1 MLQLQL
7 YIEGKQVEL
16 YKDESISLTQSIQDI
31 KDISKVFTD
40 YTKTFNVPASKEN
53 NKIFKHFY
61 NFHIRSYNSKTGDF
75 ESFDARKKKEA
86 ELQLNYKPFKQ
97 GKIKFE
103 GVQLKNNE
111 PHTYKLTFFGNT
123 VNLKDVLKEDKLSNL
138 SQLSLFDFE
147 YNDTNIIS
155 FMSNGKDVEF
165 FDGTIEDAIIFPL
178 ITHSGRLIY
187 DTTETNDATNKIYNV
202 NPLAGATNNHGV
214 PISELK
220 PAIRLYAIIK
230 AIENQVGYNLRFSS
244 DFFNSTNYDFYNLYL
259 WLHNKEGGLFQD
271 QDAQYQ
277 ITGFNTVTGDVGK
290 IQGVTSKTFV
300 NTYNEENEDRVLR
313 VNVRPNSI
321 AAYNL
326 VIKKDGEEFKRFDNL
341 TGVTTNGITD
351 FKKENIEIPNGT
363 YTFFIETE
371 STSDYEVD
379 ISIEVKNNGIF
390 VPNYSITIKNATASF
405 STDKDVNITTIIPE
419 MKVIDFVTGLF
430 KMFNLTAFQD
440 ESGTIVVKSLDEFYS
455 SSSQIWDITKHLDK
469 EETVV
474 DSILPFKDIVFK
486 YKGTESFLATNH
498 NELANTEWGSLEYKT
513 SEKYDGK
520 TYDVE
525 LPFEH
530 FKYEHLYVT
539 DAGVIQTTTT
549 PEGNEEKTNSFVQ
562 FGYSVDINQDPY
574 KGEPLIFYAAGSF
587 TNIIVINLDGSA
599 NTTAVANPYMP
610 LNSSSIL
617 NVFGESAYQNL
628 NFNAEFDEYSRQV
641 NQKTLFKTYYE
652 NYVKDMFDKRK
663 RITMVK
669 AYLPLEMLIKLNLA
683 DKIIVFDDIYRI
695 NKITTNFET
704 NLSDI
709 ELTNIFEEVTYKTIV
724 KVASNCLTVDSTL
737 KTTDDVVLTVDA
749 NCDTEFTIPD
759 ITTVVPSEIPINDP
773 EPVYDEVP
781 LVVTP
786 PTIAE

>member
-202 NPLAGATNNHGV
+202 NPLSGATNNHGV

-300 NTYNEENEDRVLR
+300 NTYNEENEDRILR
-313 VNVRPNSI
+313 VNIRPS
-321 AAYNL
+321 
-326 VIKKDGEEFKRFDNL
+326 
-341 TGVTTNGITD
+341 
-351 FKKENIEIPNGT
+351 
-363 YTFFIETE
+363 
-371 STSDYEVD
+371 
-379 ISIEVKNNGIF
+379 
-390 VPNYSITIKNATASF
+390 
-405 STDKDVNITTIIPE
+405 
-419 MKVIDFVTGLF
+419 
-430 KMFNLTAFQD
+430 
-440 ESGTIVVKSLDEFYS
+440 
-455 SSSQIWDITKHLDK
+455 
-469 EETVV
+469 
-474 DSILPFKDIVFK
+474 
-486 YKGTESFLATNH
+486 
-498 NELANTEWGSLEYKT
+498 
-513 SEKYDGK
+513 
-520 TYDVE
+520 
-525 LPFEH
+525 
-530 FKYEHLYVT
+530 
-539 DAGVIQTTTT
+539 
-549 PEGNEEKTNSFVQ
+549 
-562 FGYSVDINQDPY
+562 
-574 KGEPLIFYAAGSF
+574 
-587 TNIIVINLDGSA
+587 
-599 NTTAVANPYMP
+599 
-610 LNSSSIL
+610 
-617 NVFGESAYQNL
+617 
-628 NFNAEFDEYSRQV
+628 
-641 NQKTLFKTYYE
+641 
-652 NYVKDMFDKRK
+652 
-663 RITMVK
+663 
-669 AYLPLEMLIKLNLA
+669 
-683 DKIIVFDDIYRI
+683 
-695 NKITTNFET
+695 
-704 NLSDI
+704 
-709 ELTNIFEEVTYKTIV
+709 
-724 KVASNCLTVDSTL
+724 
-737 KTTDDVVLTVDA
+737 
-749 NCDTEFTIPD
+749 
-759 ITTVVPSEIPINDP
+759 
-773 EPVYDEVP
+773 
-781 LVVTP
+781 
-786 PTIAE
+786 

>member
-123 VNLKDVLKEDKLSNL
+123 VNLKDILKEDKLSNL

-313 VNVRPNSI
+313 VNVRPSSI

-405 STDKDVNITTIIPE
+405 ATDKDVNITTIIPE

-562 FGYSVDINQDPY
+562 FGYSVDINQDSY

-587 TNIIVINLDGSA
+587 TNIRVINLDGSA

-663 RITMVK
+663 RITTVK
-669 AYLPLEMLIKLNLA
+669 AYLPLEMLIKLNS
-683 DKIIVFDDIYRI
+683 R
-695 NKITTNFET
+695 
-704 NLSDI
+704 
-709 ELTNIFEEVTYKTIV
+709 
-724 KVASNCLTVDSTL
+724 
-737 KTTDDVVLTVDA
+737 
-749 NCDTEFTIPD
+749 
-759 ITTVVPSEIPINDP
+759 
-773 EPVYDEVP
+773 
-781 LVVTP
+781 
-786 PTIAE
+786 